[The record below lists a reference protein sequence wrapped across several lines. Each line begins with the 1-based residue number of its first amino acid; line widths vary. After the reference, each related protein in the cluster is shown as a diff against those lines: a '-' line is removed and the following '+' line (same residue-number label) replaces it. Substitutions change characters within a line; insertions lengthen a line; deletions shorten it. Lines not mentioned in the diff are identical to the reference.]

1 MTVTSLSTIQRLPLY
16 LRALMQISIN
26 GQKMTSSEE
35 LGRVS
40 GVSPA
45 LIRKDLSL
53 FGGFGK
59 QGSGYRI
66 ERLRSALTHI
76 LHLDTSWEVAL
87 VGVGRL
93 GRALLD
99 DPDLCTRGFC
109 IAMLF
114 DNNPALIGQQVNG
127 MVVQDVANVAELL
140 PRHRMRIAILAVP
153 PEAAQP
159 VTNKLVAS
167 GVRGILNYTA
177 TNVLVPHNVVLRSID
192 PCHTCSKSRFTY
204 NRSPCGYSV
213 VERIHY

>member
-114 DNNPALIGQQVNG
+114 DNNPALIGQNVNG
-127 MVVQDVANVAELL
+127 MVVQDDGTVAELM

-153 PEAAQP
+153 PEAAQL
-159 VTNKLVAS
+159 VTNKLVAA

-192 PCHTCSKSRFTY
+192 PVSHLQQITFYLQPQPMR
-204 NRSPCGYSV
+204 V
-213 VERIHY
+213 